1 MSDVYRAGDEQ
12 GSDFAFDATGKIINW
27 NPVIREARKH
37 DVRLT
42 LSLGMLFTG
51 PGEEGFHA
59 RASVNIPQGADER
72 TVKQHVYA
80 GIRSYITKVSA
91 KVREAEREDEEEDFD
106 DGGDGDSD
114 GEYSAMPGTVALLS
128 AVTMR

>member
-12 GSDFAFDATGKIINW
+12 GSDFAFDAAGKIIDW
-27 NPVIREARKH
+27 NPVIRAARKD

-59 RASVNIPQGADER
+59 RASVNIPKGADER

-80 GIRSYITKVSA
+80 GIKSYITNVSH
-91 KVREAEREDEEEDFD
+91 KVRETQREDEGEDID
-106 DGGDGDSD
+106 DGGEEE
-114 GEYSAMPGTVALLS
+114 GEYSPMPGTVALLS